1 MATYIQDNLTDHIVP
16 EWLRMECMLTK
27 IYDNNQYNT
36 AIGNTTNSYMSHYL
50 DYDDYLL
57 DSTFP
62 EDHNLTLNHLQDMER
77 HDLRAV
83 ENFLYSRVIVIL
95 GVFGLI
101 GNSLNLI
108 ILSHK
113 SLQASL
119 GRMEKFAYAGLTT
132 LAISDMLFC
141 LTVLPMWVVDIHR
154 VNFPNIGFHLV
165 YLVYSNGLINMCIM
179 ASTWLTVTLAAGR
192 YFVICYP
199 LKARE
204 IIGLTTAKRSLVCQ
218 LVLCVLF
225 NLPRFWYEHIE
236 SIECPDG
243 TLIYFREYGMRG
255 YPLLYN
261 TYCWLYFIMVM
272 IIPLLILCYCNIKLV
287 KALKLSPLTQD
298 ATYLPQHTFLSDNV
312 SYVPYSSTCCSRTP
326 ADVPYYSPRCSCT
339 PADIPY
345 SRPCVSSSQAAI
357 QFSCPLHSRTP
368 ENIPLTSPRCSRTSA
383 DVQLSYPHCS
393 RTLGTGQ
400 VGRHITFTLIV
411 LIIMHLLL
419 VCPVELMTF
428 LGKMILTDHSMTDT
442 FNMTLAVL
450 NTLQALNFSV
460 NFILYCMINAHFRRT
475 MSRMMRQG
483 LGSTRPN
490 AFSTRNTSLPSAS
503 GRSTKDSTSHLI
515 SKQKHQLFN
524 ARSVSDESDGI

>member
-1 MATYIQDNLTDHIVP
+1 MTTYIQDNLTDHIVP
-16 EWLRMECMLTK
+16 EWLRMQCKITK
-27 IYDNNQYNT
+27 IHDNSQYNI
-36 AIGNTTNSYMSHYL
+36 AIDNITNSYMSHYL

-101 GNSLNLI
+101 GNSLNLV

-132 LAISDMLFC
+132 LAIFDMLFC
-141 LTVLPMWVVDIHR
+141 LTVLPMWVVDIHQ

-204 IIGLTTAKRSLVCQ
+204 IIGWTTAKRSLVCQ

-243 TLIYFREYGMRG
+243 TLIYYREYGMTG

-261 TYCWLYFIMVM
+261 TYCWLYFITVM
-272 IIPLLILCYCNIKLV
+272 IIPLLILCYCNSKLV
-287 KALKLSPLTQD
+287 NALKLSPLTQNV
-298 ATYLPQHTFLSDNV
+298 TYLPQHTFLSDNV
-312 SYVPYSSTCCSRTP
+312 SDVQCSSPY
-326 ADVPYYSPRCSCT
+326 CSCT
-339 PADIPY
+339 PADILY
-345 SRPCVSSSQAAI
+345 SQPRLSSAPAAM
-357 QFSCPLHSRTP
+357 QFSCPRHPRTL
-368 ENIPLTSPRCSRTSA
+368 EDIPLTSPRCSHTSA
-383 DVQLSYPHCS
+383 DVQFSNPRCS

-419 VCPVELMTF
+419 VCPVEIMTF

-460 NFILYCMINAHFRRT
+460 NFILYCMINAHFRRA

-490 AFSTRNTSLPSAS
+490 TLSTRNTSLPSAR
-503 GRSTKDSTSHLI
+503 GGCTKVSTSHLI
-515 SKQKHQLFN
+515 NKQRHQLHN
-524 ARSVSDESDGI
+524 TMSVSEESDAI